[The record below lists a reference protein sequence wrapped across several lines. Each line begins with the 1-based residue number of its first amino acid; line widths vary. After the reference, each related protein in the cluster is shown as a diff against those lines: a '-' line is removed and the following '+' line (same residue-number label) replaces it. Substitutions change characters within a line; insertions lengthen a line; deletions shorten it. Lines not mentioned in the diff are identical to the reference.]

1 MSETDYLAPVMASL
15 MWSLN
20 PAVISKYREHIKPV
34 LFTGFRALVA
44 LVFLIPLT
52 LLYSQG
58 FTGFTGVAIAVIL
71 ASAML
76 GPGVG
81 DASYTRAIQLL
92 GGSLAVV
99 ISYTYIFVSQ
109 FIATVFLN
117 EPLRLSVIAG
127 SLIAFL
133 GIVLASSNG
142 NGRRLALKGVAY
154 AVVASVSWGVA
165 TSMIK
170 VALQYADT
178 LTLTVLRL
186 GFIAVFFIPA
196 GLIVEGGPRSGGS
209 KPLIKASLIT
219 GVLGW
224 SIGML
229 LFIYSINKIGVSAT
243 AVATALTPVLSQLT
257 VKLLS
262 REKPTLKT
270 IGGALLIS
278 LGTIISFLSS

>member
-1 MSETDYLAPVMASL
+1 VDYLAPIVASL

-34 LFTGFRALVA
+34 LFTGFRALTA
-44 LVFLIPLT
+44 LASLIPFALIN
-52 LLYSQG
+52 SHGFPG
-58 FTGFTGVAIAVIL
+58 FTEAGLAVIL
-71 ASAML
+71 ASALL
-76 GPGVG
+76 GPGIG
-81 DASYTRAIQLL
+81 DASYTKAIQLL
-92 GGSLAVV
+92 GGSLAVI

-109 FIATVFLN
+109 FIAAVFLN
-117 EPLRLSVIAG
+117 EPLRLPVVAG
-127 SLIAFL
+127 SLTAFL

-142 NGRRLALKGVAY
+142 NGGRFNVKGVAY
-154 AVVASVSWGVA
+154 SVVASISWGLA

-170 VALQYADT
+170 VALLYADT
-178 LTLTVLRL
+178 LTLTVMRL

-196 GLIVEGGPRSGGS
+196 GLIVEGGPGKGDS

-229 LFIYSINKIGVSAT
+229 LFIYSINKLGVSAT

-262 REKPTLKT
+262 REKPTLRT
-270 IGGALLIS
+270 VGGALLIS
-278 LGTIISFLSS
+278 SGIIISLLSP